1 MPSFSR
7 RQGCAKWRLAAA
19 GRGTALVVVKSL
31 IFPFKWT
38 EVQFVYT
45 IAIWILIASIAR
57 ILFSY
62 LKFLTK
68 WLPDS
73 SLIIIV
79 GLLLGF
85 VLHLTSLNGAS
96 LDAEIFFLYLLPPII
111 FDAGYFMP
119 NRAFFKNIDSILLFS
134 LLGTVWNCFAIG
146 GSLLLLS
153 KYDVFSVQF
162 STFEIFIFA
171 SLVSASDPVAI
182 IVVFE
187 EIHVNEFLFINV
199 FGEAL
204 FNDAISVVLYNMFIS
219 FLARDLAT
227 LNLWD
232 YASRGLSFFVVALG
246 GVAIGVVFAF
256 ATSLATKYTHGIKIV
271 APVLIFLIPYMGYLT
286 AEMVSFSAIIAIAV
300 CGMVMKQY
308 VKGNITNS
316 AANSVKYFTKIISQ
330 TSEIVIYMFL
340 GLSTVSADHYFDV
353 LFIAATI
360 FFTLFYR
367 TLGVLFQCYFL
378 NKFRSEQFKLQ
389 DQFILAYGGLK
400 GAIAY
405 GLVVSIPA
413 AVSAKP
419 MFITTTIALIYFNV
433 FIQGITIRPLINLLK
448 IKTEEEKTVTMTES
462 VYNKYLDYM
471 MTGIEDIAGQKGH
484 YNLVAR
490 FERFNSSILK
500 PIFMRHQK
508 REKNDFASVIR
519 SYEKLILE
527 DALEKI
533 KNNRLNSTELN
544 LDSFL
549 QPGEDMEQLYTL
561 FGEFLKK
568 RGGIEGNGRSED
580 DIQDDYFAEVQ
591 AHECTNFGTELK
603 EIENKDA

>member
-1 MPSFSR
+1 MR
-7 RQGCAKWRLAAA
+7 DD
-19 GRGTALVVVKSL
+19 